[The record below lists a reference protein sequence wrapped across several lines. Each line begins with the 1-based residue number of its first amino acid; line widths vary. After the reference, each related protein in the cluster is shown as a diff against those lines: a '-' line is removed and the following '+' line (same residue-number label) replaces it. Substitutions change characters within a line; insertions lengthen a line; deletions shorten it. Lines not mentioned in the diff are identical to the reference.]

1 MRHGRGHWWAAPHRR
16 ELDVVVVVTNE
27 HDYRWIVIFILGISI
42 LGIFI
47 IGIFILD
54 AVEVRWSDRLLR
66 FNAHF
71 FAIILGRTTVTY

>member
-1 MRHGRGHWWAAPHRR
+1 MRHGHGHWWAAPHRR
-16 ELDVVVVVTNE
+16 ELDVVVVVTNG
-27 HDYRWIVIFILGISI
+27 HDYRWIVIFILDISI
-42 LGIFI
+42 L
-47 IGIFILD
+47 GIFILD